1 MKKQNT
7 ASGNGMPRR
16 DFLKVSALGAAAAL
30 TAPTLLAS
38 CAGGGKGAKL
48 VPLKQP
54 GEYYIPD
61 LPDKAPDGRPLKA
74 GVVGCGGRGSG
85 AAQDFLKAANG
96 VSIVALGDV
105 FADRVQNT
113 RKMLKDDFGQDIPDD
128 KCFTGFDA
136 YQKVIDA
143 GVDVVLLCTPPA
155 FRPQH
160 FKYAV
165 EKGVHSFL
173 EKPVAV
179 DAEGYR
185 SIVASARVAS
195 SKNLSVVTGT
205 QRHHQRS
212 YLASYKKIMEG
223 AIGQIRGGNV
233 YWNQSQLWYR
243 TKQAGWTDMEWMIR
257 DWVNW
262 TWLCGDEIVEQ
273 HVHNIDV
280 FTWFSGL
287 KPVSAIGVG
296 SRQRRVTGDGYDNFS
311 IDFEFENGIHLHS
324 MCRQI
329 DGTPGKVTEIIQGTR
344 GVWYGGD
351 NSDHHIVDREG
362 NEIWRYDKAAMEGV
376 EGVGGAYAEHNPYV
390 LEHVNLVASIRG
402 GEPVNQAEE
411 TAISSLAGIM
421 GRDAA
426 YTGAL
431 VTWEEES
438 AKTHGIV
445 PEVLAL
451 TDLDMSVY
459 KVPVPGTAKS

>member
-1 MKKQNT
+1 MKNEKKVT
-7 ASGNGMPRR
+7 AGSMPRR

-30 TAPTLLAS
+30 TAPAFLAS
-38 CAGGGKGAKL
+38 CAGGAGSGGAKL

-54 GEYYIPD
+54 GESYIPE
-61 LPDKAPDGRPLKA
+61 LPDKAPDGKPLKA
-74 GVVGCGGRGSG
+74 GLVGCGGRGTG
-85 AAQDFLKAANG
+85 AAVNFLRAANG
-96 VSIVALGDV
+96 VEIVALGDV
-105 FADRVQNT
+105 FADRLQSTRDRLKKDFNT
-113 RKMLKDDFGQDIPDD
+113 DIADNM
-128 KCFTGFDA
+128 CFLGFDS
-136 YQKVIDA
+136 YQKVIDS
-143 GVDVVLLCTPPA
+143 GIDVVLLVTPPA

-160 FKYAV
+160 FKYATD
-165 EKGVHSFL
+165 KGIHSFL

-185 SIVASARVAS
+185 SMVATARIAA
-195 SKNLSVVTGT
+195 SKNLCVVTGT

-212 YLASYKKIMEG
+212 YIASYQKIMEG
-223 AIGQIRGGNV
+223 TIGEIRGGNV
-233 YWNQSQLWYR
+233 YWNQNQLWFR

-287 KPVSAIGVG
+287 KPISAVGVG

-329 DGTPGKVTEIIQGTR
+329 DGASGKNTEIIQGTK

-351 NSDHHIVDREG
+351 NYDHHIVDLAG
-362 NEIWRYDKAAMEGV
+362 NEIWRFDKAAME
-376 EGVGGAYAEHNPYV
+376 AQFTQNDPYT
-390 LEHVNLVASIRG
+390 LEHVNWISHIRSG
-402 GEPVNQAEE
+402 QPINQAEE
-411 TAISSLAGIM
+411 TAISTLAGVM

-426 YTGAL
+426 YTGAT
-431 VTWEEES
+431 VTWDEES

-445 PEVLAL
+445 PETLRFENV
-451 TDLDMSVY
+451 DMSKY
-459 KVPVPGTAKS
+459 AVPVPGTAKS

>member
-1 MKKQNT
+1 MKKTTN
-7 ASGNGMPRR
+7 SGAMPRR
-16 DFLKVSALGAAAAL
+16 DFLKMSALGAAAIAAPSIIASSL
-30 TAPTLLAS
+30 TS
-38 CAGGGKGAKL
+38 CGGGAPKL

-54 GEYYIPD
+54 GEYFIPD
-61 LPDKAPDGRPLKA
+61 LPDKAPDGKPLRA
-74 GVVGCGGRGSG
+74 GLVGCGSRGTG
-85 AAQDFLKAANG
+85 AAINLLRAANG
-96 VSIVALGDV
+96 VEIVALGDV
-105 FADRVQNT
+105 FEDRLNGSREHLAKEFNQN
-113 RKMLKDDFGQDIPDD
+113 IADD
-128 KCFTGFDA
+128 KCFIGFDS
-136 YQKVIDA
+136 YQKVIDS
-143 GVDVVLLCTPPA
+143 GVDIVLLCTPPA

-165 EKGVHSFL
+165 DKGVNSFL

-185 SIVASARVAS
+185 TVVAAARIAS

-212 YLASYKKIMEG
+212 YLESYKKIMEG
-223 AIGQIRGGNV
+223 HIGEIRGGNV
-233 YWNQSQLWYR
+233 YWNQNQLWYR
-243 TKQAGWTDMEWMIR
+243 AKDKNWSDMEWMIR

-287 KPVSAIGVG
+287 KPINAIGVG

-311 IDFEFENGIHLHS
+311 IDFEFPGGVHLHS

-329 DGTPGKVTEIIQGTR
+329 DGTAGKNTEIIYGTK
-344 GVWYGGD
+344 GTWYGGD
-351 NSDHHIVDREG
+351 NYDHHIVDLAG
-362 NEIWRYDKAAMEGV
+362 NEIWRFDKAAME
-376 EGVGGAYAEHNPYV
+376 ATYTQNDPYT
-390 LEHVNLVASIRG
+390 LEHVDLVASIRSG
-402 GEPVNQAEE
+402 KPVNQAEE

-426 YTGAL
+426 YTGAQ
-431 VTWEEES
+431 VTWDEES

-445 PEVLAL
+445 PENPTLGNV
-451 TDLDMSVY
+451 DMSVY
-459 KVPVPGTAKS
+459 KVPVPGTAKA